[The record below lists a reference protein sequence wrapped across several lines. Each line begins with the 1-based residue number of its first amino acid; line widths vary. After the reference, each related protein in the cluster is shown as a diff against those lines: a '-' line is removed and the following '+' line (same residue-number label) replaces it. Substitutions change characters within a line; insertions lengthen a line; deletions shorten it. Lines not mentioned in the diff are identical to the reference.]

1 MSKLEEFE
9 IFWKSLAG
17 RKVNKE
23 KAKEVYLKIKTNL
36 SPQELSKRFNILYR
50 KTGEENMFL
59 ILKDGLEMKD
69 GTMKLMSMM
78 MEIRFIEIMKVL

>member
-1 MSKLEEFE
+1 
-9 IFWKSLAG
+9 
-17 RKVNKE
+17 
-23 KAKEVYLKIKTNL
+23 
-36 SPQELSKRFNILYR
+36 
-50 KTGEENMFL
+50 MFL